1 MKECLFCSI
10 IAGNIPADKI
20 YEDDDVL
27 AFNDI
32 GAQAPHH
39 FLLIPK
45 KHISTLNDTNNSDAA
60 LLGKLSLT
68 ASKIA
73 KQLGFA
79 ETGYRVVMNCNEQGG
94 QSVYHIHLHCLGGRD
109 LSWPPG

>member
-39 FLLIPK
+39 FLVIPK